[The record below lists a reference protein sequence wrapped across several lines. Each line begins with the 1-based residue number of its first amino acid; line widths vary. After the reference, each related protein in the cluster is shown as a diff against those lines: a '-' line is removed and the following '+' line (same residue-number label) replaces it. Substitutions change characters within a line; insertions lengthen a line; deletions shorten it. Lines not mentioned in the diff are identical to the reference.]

1 VLSSR
6 TTEPRYWFPK
16 PYADF
21 VQRLRVASGFLL
33 LIAFAWFS
41 RPSAQS
47 LLLGLPLCL
56 AGLAVRAWAAGHL
69 AKNEELATSG
79 PYSLVRNPLYVG
91 TLLIAVGIVAA
102 CRSVVLAVIAAAVF
116 LLVYLPVI
124 ELEEQHLRNIFGSY
138 AEYAAHVHRLLPLR
152 KWSARERPF
161 SWRLYRR
168 NQEWKATLGF
178 ALACLWM
185 AWRCRFLVIRWR

>member
-1 VLSSR
+1 MILPSTAV
-6 TTEPRYWFPK
+6 RYWFPK

-33 LIAFAWFS
+33 LMAFAWFS
-41 RPSAQS
+41 RPSPQS

-56 AGLAVRAWAAGHL
+56 VGLAVRGWAAGHL

-79 PYSLVRNPLYVG
+79 PYSLVRNPLYAG
-91 TLLIAVGIVAA
+91 TLLIAAGIVLQS
-102 CRSVVLAVIAAAVF
+102 RSLVLAFITTAVF
-116 LLVYLPVI
+116 VLVYLPVI
-124 ELEEQHLRNIFGSY
+124 ELEEQHLRHIFESY

-152 KWSARERPF
+152 RWSARERLF
-161 SWRLYRR
+161 SWPLYRR
-168 NQEWKATLGF
+168 NQEWKAAVGF

-185 AWRCRFLVIRWR
+185 GWRCWPFLVIRLR